1 MLLHNMLEYNYY
13 LTLGSLN
20 NYYSDDMNN
29 DANQNNADNYRICKN
44 KAVTTRFLANKSTI
58 IAKTPINNNILNRKV
73 VVPLKYLEFLE
84 VC

>member
-1 MLLHNMLEYNYY
+1 MLLYNMLEYNYY

-29 DANQNNADNYRICKN
+29 DANQNNADNYRKSKN
-44 KAVTTRFLANKSTI
+44 KAVTTRFLENKSTT
-58 IAKTPINNNILNRKV
+58 IAKTPINNNILNRKA

-84 VC
+84 VS